1 MLKMLPR
8 GQTKTKNI
16 YVGFTNMKVIVWG
29 QNRCWDLVVEV
40 KKCLRVKMQGEVRKQ
55 NRDYKQLFLEVLLW
69 NGG

>member
-16 YVGFTNMKVIVWG
+16 CVGFTNMKVIVWG